1 MGHCCVHVHSCT
13 HTTPSIPKD
22 TNIISVDNNVLTPI
36 LQDDE
41 SFLIRRSASSSVFHP
56 IKIQTICISNNAN
69 APSGEKCL
77 QSIHKE
83 ISKRMT
89 SSHNFKCIL
98 KASTRNLPDKDILI
112 NNNKSDKL
120 TINVNNNVNNINT
133 TNNDNDK
140 ELSSY
145 EVEKLHD
152 VLTSIF
158 MFANLTEATIQLII
172 SELIRMQL
180 PHGKVIYDKG
190 FEGHF
195 FFIVGEGKVNLLLN
209 NKLIRTYTQWE
220 CFGHMSLLYE
230 YGPSK
235 TKNTAQCDG
244 DVTLFVLDS
253 ESFQVI
259 RKELI
264 KVRLEEQFNFITQ
277 MPLFASL
284 DAVAKYN
291 IAEKITINE
300 YTKGDKIIDNKL
312 KHNTSN
318 NTNNNVLFLI
328 KTGTVELRKQ
338 HKFIKQLGIN
348 EYFGVEKVLLDESTF
363 KSNITVIASTITTT
377 CYQISKGDLIEA
389 LGIHYKDIIL
399 LSLFKCFIRNHK
411 YFTNIFSDNTI
422 EHVFKGFEL
431 VYYKNKS
438 DIRSTSKSNQRIIL
452 VIEGN
457 IIHTLTHEHVAS
469 RGSVLG
475 EDIIKHNTELSQHM
489 QAFPNLL
496 TLECDVDK
504 LYKILHLDAQVH
516 QHLRQMKHLNQL
528 KTMCMFKFVSDELL
542 MQIHTRITKRK
553 YKSNDIIIKEGYI
566 GEEFFLIHKGRVT
579 IEKNGTFIREIER
592 GNCFGEMAL
601 MYDMNMNIRTATV
614 KAVDNVTCFVISKC
628 DFVLLLNNTFIHKYI
643 THKIAMQNVDIALDK
658 LMYVKTLGK
667 GRYGH
672 VVLARHDKS
681 NYALKTIPIKQAIK
695 DRMTQYMLS
704 EKTVLQLLDH
714 PFIIKLVKTL
724 KDNKHCFFLLEYVNG
739 VSLNDYL
746 VNRCLLYQPNE
757 TKFYTACLLI
767 VVNYLH
773 SKNVAHR
780 DIKPNNIMIDKHGY
794 IKLVDFGTAKI
805 LNNYTSTVIGTP
817 QYTAPEIIKG
827 KGYSIS
833 CDYWSIGVCA
843 YEIFY
848 GRTPFG
854 NNCGTDVVTVYNSIL
869 SQQPQ
874 YSMNC
879 NYRAVDEV
887 IRMMLEKKVNRRVC
901 SVNVFKKQKLFNVE
915 RSNGDG
921 ECRECNGNGTYQQC
935 KDYFDMVMNMEIKP
949 PFVPVVNSYQMKESR
964 ESVLEYFK
972 KAYCDDYI
980 NNNNNNNSNT
990 NEGKGEEDKLWM
1002 QQF

>member
-1 MGHCCVHVHSCT
+1 MGHCCVHVHSCA
-13 HTTPSIPKD
+13 HNTPPIPKD
-22 TNIISVDNNVLTPI
+22 TNIISLDNVITPI
-36 LQDDE
+36 LQDDDAY
-41 SFLIRRSASSSVFHP
+41 LIRRSASSSVYRP
-56 IKIQTICISNNAN
+56 IKIQTICLTNNAN

-89 SSHNFKCIL
+89 SSSNFRCIL
-98 KASTRNLPDKDILI
+98 KASTRNLPDQDII
-112 NNNKSDKL
+112 SNKGDKL
-120 TINVNNNVNNINT
+120 SINVNINNVNNSVS
-133 TNNDNDK
+133 NDK
-140 ELSSY
+140 ELSSF
-145 EVEKLHD
+145 EVEKLHE

-195 FFIVGEGKVNLLLN
+195 FFIVGNGKVNILFN
-209 NKLIRTYTQWE
+209 NKLIKTYTQWE

-230 YGPSK
+230 HGPSK

-244 DVTLFVLDS
+244 DVTLFVLDG

-264 KVRLEEQFNFITQ
+264 KVRLEEQFSFIKQ
-277 MPLFASL
+277 MPIFASL

-300 YTKGDKIIDNKL
+300 YAKGDKIIDSKV
-312 KHNTSN
+312 KHNNS
-318 NTNNNVLFLI
+318 NNVLFLI
-328 KTGTVELRKQ
+328 KTGSVELRKQ
-338 HKFIKQLGIN
+338 HKFIKQLGVN

-363 KSNITVIASTITTT
+363 KSNIAVIATVTTT
-377 CYQISKGDLIEA
+377 CYQITKGDLIEA
-389 LGIHYKDIIL
+389 LGLHYKDIIL
-399 LSLFKCFIRNHK
+399 LSLFKCFIRHHK
-411 YFTNIFSDNTI
+411 YFTNIFSDNNI

-438 DIRSTSKSNQRIIL
+438 DIHSTNKSNQRIIL

-457 IIHTLTHEHVAS
+457 IIHTQTREHIAS

-496 TLECDVDK
+496 TLECDVNK
-504 LYKILHLDAQVH
+504 LYKILHLDEQVH
-516 QHLRQMKHLNQL
+516 QHLRQMKRLNQL
-528 KTMCMFKFVSDELL
+528 KTMSVFKFVSDELL
-542 MQIHTRITKRK
+542 MQIHTRTTKRK
-553 YKSNDIIIKEGYI
+553 YKPNEIIIKEGFI

-601 MYDMNMNIRTATV
+601 MLNNDIQSHTNIRTATV
-614 KAVDNVTCFVISKC
+614 KAIDNVTCFVISKC
-628 DFVLLLNNTFIHKYI
+628 DFTLLLSNTFIHKYI
-643 THKIAMQNVDIALDK
+643 THKIAMQNMDIALAN
-658 LMYVKTLGK
+658 LLYVKTLGK

-672 VVLARHDKS
+672 VVLARCDRS
-681 NYALKTIPIKQAIK
+681 NYALKTIPIKQTIK

-724 KDNKHCFFLLEYVNG
+724 KDDKHCFFLLEHVNG
-739 VSLNDYL
+739 LSLNEYL
-746 VNRCLLYQPNE
+746 VNRCLLYQTNE

-794 IKLVDFGTAKI
+794 IKLIDFGTAKI
-805 LNNYTSTVIGTP
+805 LHNYTSTVIGTP
-817 QYTAPEIIKG
+817 QYTAPEILKG

-854 NNCGTDVVTVYNSIL
+854 NNCGTDVVAIYNSIL

-874 YSMNC
+874 YSTNC
-879 NYRAVDEV
+879 SYRAVDEV

-901 SVNVFKKQKLFNVE
+901 SVNVFKRQRLFDVE
-915 RSNGDG
+915 RNNHN
-921 ECRECNGNGTYQQC
+921 ETACNECNGNGTYQQC
-935 KDYFDMVMNMEIKP
+935 KDYFDMVMNMEVKP
-949 PFVPVVNSYQMKESR
+949 PFVPVVNYHQTKEPR

-972 KAYCDDYI
+972 KAYCDDTSNNTST
-980 NNNNNNNSNT
+980 NNN
-990 NEGKGEEDKLWM
+990 EGGDDTLWV